1 VSWKFWDKKEP
12 NESDKFVV
20 DTEVLPLSTLF
31 RWFCYDTGVSNTNEF
46 AEAFGLNPI
55 SQEGEDME
63 LSESADRLEQ
73 VIPYLSFLNVM
84 SDINAMILVKTMN
97 DVLLKKG
104 LVDEESLEKSH
115 EDLLEIYTTIT
126 LGALVGSFSSAL
138 ALGIVVNPG
147 SFTSEAE
154 DEF

>member
-1 VSWKFWDKKEP
+1 MSWKFWDKKET
-12 NESDKFVV
+12 NESDNFVV

-63 LSESADRLEQ
+63 LGESADRLEK

-84 SDINAMILVKTMN
+84 SDINAMILVKTMS

-104 LVDEESLEKSH
+104 LVDEDSLENSQ

>member
-1 VSWKFWDKKEP
+1 MSWKFWDKKET
-12 NESDKFVV
+12 NESDNFVV

-46 AEAFGLNPI
+46 AEAFGLNTI

-63 LSESADRLEQ
+63 LGESADRLEK

-84 SDINAMILVKTMN
+84 SDINAMILVKTMS

-104 LVDEESLEKSH
+104 LVDEDSLENSQ

>member
-1 VSWKFWDKKEP
+1 MNWKFWKNKEN
-12 NESDKFVV
+12 NELNSIVV
-20 DTEVLPLSTLF
+20 DSEVLPLSTLF
-31 RWFCYDTGVSNTNEF
+31 RWFCYDTGVTNTNEF

-63 LSESADRLEQ
+63 LDESADRLEK

-84 SDINAMILVKTMN
+84 SDINAMILVKTMA

-104 LVDEESLEKSH
+104 LVDENALKESQ
-115 EDLLEIYTTIT
+115 EDLLDVYTTIT

-147 SFTSEAE
+147 SFTSEVD

>member
-1 VSWKFWDKKEP
+1 MSWKFWDKKEP